1 MEMNNFVT
9 HFSCLNLNKFIER
22 QMQTASEISILNSSI
37 FYDLGLEFLN
47 TQNIAVTLAISFW

>member
-1 MEMNNFVT
+1 
-9 HFSCLNLNKFIER
+9 
-22 QMQTASEISILNSSI
+22 MQTASEISILNSSI